1 MGQYGNQPDFITEVV
16 YEGGGS
22 DNINSSTFL
31 DGCVIYVGDTA
42 NGDVIKAIPVGIVRI
57 GQVEG
62 TRITEGGTGY
72 TAGTDVATTGGSG
85 TGLTVDTTVA
95 AGVITAISINDAGLG
110 YKTGDVVR
118 VDGGTT
124 GCDFTVVR
132 ISNLPTSQDAR
143 VVFGCQEGSVL
154 PFVVDYILE
163 TQTTAGKLLAGK

>member
-1 MGQYGNQPDFITEVV
+1 MGQYGNQPDFITEIV

-31 DGCVIYVGDTA
+31 DGAVVYVGDTS
-42 NGDVIKAIPVGIVRI
+42 GGSEVKIIPVGARRI
-57 GQVEG
+57 GQVTG
-62 TRITEGGTGY
+62 TKITEGGTGY
-72 TAGTDVATTGGSG
+72 STDTNVSTTGGSG
-85 TGLTVDTTVA
+85 TGLTVDITA
-95 AGVITAISINDAGLG
+95 PSGPITAISINDAGLG
-110 YKTGDVVR
+110 YKTGDVIR

-124 GCDFTVVR
+124 GCDFTVVS
-132 ISNLPTSQDAR
+132 ISNLPTSQDAY